1 MSRQSRHLLGKH
13 ARIPSSNLPKSSS
26 TYWSVGTYV
35 KELSDCFPK
44 KLVKALKVE
53 RLILEKDSA
62 GVEQSVW
69 KEVLLEP
76 LITKVKGL
84 AAVRNQVGAHF
95 NELGSLCTD
104 AEVESVHLN
113 LRARSFRSEPG
124 FMLTDR
130 QKSILDFIQ
139 SEQRE
144 KGVTPSTREIQKHF
158 RFASQTSV
166 MQYLDALER
175 KGFLDRH
182 ARKARALI
190 TPAMKVRITDIP
202 IYGQIPAGMATLTE
216 QAIEGHVSLD
226 MRSANISKSGR
237 TFALRVRGDS
247 MIDAHI
253 VDGDIVI
260 LEDRKDVQSGDIV
273 AALIDGE
280 TTLKRYV
287 TEHGRPYLKAE
298 NPRYPNLTPA
308 RELRIQG
315 VMVSLVRKQPAGQR
329 RKRG

>member
-1 MSRQSRHLLGKH
+1 
-13 ARIPSSNLPKSSS
+13 
-26 TYWSVGTYV
+26 
-35 KELSDCFPK
+35 
-44 KLVKALKVE
+44 
-53 RLILEKDSA
+53 
-62 GVEQSVW
+62 
-69 KEVLLEP
+69 
-76 LITKVKGL
+76 
-84 AAVRNQVGAHF
+84 
-95 NELGSLCTD
+95 
-104 AEVESVHLN
+104 
-113 LRARSFRSEPG
+113 
-124 FMLTDR
+124 MLTNR

-182 ARKARALI
+182 AGKARALI

-216 QAIEGHVSLD
+216 QDIEGHVSLD
-226 MRSANISKSGR
+226 KQSANISKNGR

-253 VDGDIVI
+253 LDGDLVI

-298 NPRYPNLTPA
+298 NPNYPNLTPA

-329 RKRG
+329 RRRG